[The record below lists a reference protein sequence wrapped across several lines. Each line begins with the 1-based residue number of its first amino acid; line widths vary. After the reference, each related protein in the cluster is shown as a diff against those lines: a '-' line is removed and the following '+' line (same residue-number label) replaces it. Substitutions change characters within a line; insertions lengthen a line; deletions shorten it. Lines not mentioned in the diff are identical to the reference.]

1 MRFAEIIMMMNRE
14 QYIEWLVSEH
24 GMTYKK
30 ACEYADFM
38 GVRE

>member
-1 MRFAEIIMMMNRE
+1 MKHAEIIMTMNRE